1 MVKNLKEEFEEIN
14 KKKLKVKKEKK
25 EESLKEELEK
35 SLKEEVEKSLKE
47 EIEKSKFSLKS
58 IQNHFD
64 EIHYN
69 PEQLQF
75 IHAPLE
81 SSTLLGTPGCGKSST
96 IIGKIIYLF
105 LNKVF
110 TKTNQYKLFTFSKR
124 ACSDF
129 IEKGRKIHSRIFQKN
144 SISTLHSVSG
154 KLLYYMTQ
162 KQSASKNSVIMS
174 ALYLFDKQNVENVE
188 HYNLLK
194 SYDGFNNC
202 KVIFVDEAQDISDIQ
217 YKLIMKIG
225 SFYEIPVIMI
235 GDPNQNIYQFQNGS
249 DKYLLEHSG
258 PKYYLIRNYRST
270 PEIVNVINSM
280 RPWDDL
286 TPKMISAHEDLNANK
301 NKITSYLIKKENKED
316 EIEKNFKKPHIIV
329 DNVPNIIKN
338 IIHKI
343 RNLNETQGIG
353 LEEMAII
360 GPVKKSKPNGEYYT
374 NIGLSLFTNIF
385 HNENI
390 PYVKHYEDGADGGDD
405 IDREIQYK
413 DGHINLF
420 TIHGSKGLEFKVV
433 FLINFH
439 LNTFGISPTEED
451 YNRFKYLWY
460 VGLSRAAEHLHIYID
475 ERKYGFFDLKN
486 VRLQDVI
493 YETKFPKLLPK
504 LEFKDQIK
512 PLVFTVTEILRNK
525 KYMNDKLYHFFYEAF
540 GPKEVTKVTL
550 WNNKTLGLPD
560 FYELENMDFYK
571 IYGIFMEHIFNFY
584 YHCAFECENKMLP
597 DFVLKIEKM
606 IKNRIE
612 LPKKYNQAFGIFK
625 LRYPEIAKECITLS
639 IFNNYKNI
647 LSPCEIEMYSHLCA
661 LLDNDYHKEFY
672 LQIENNVISIPRT
685 RLLEKISYI
694 RDYFY
699 NIPYETHNTILYESI
714 FELAIFVYQYEN
726 EASYLWKSD
735 LNIHIDKL
743 EKHIK
748 HISQFAIQ
756 TYNENKS
763 AGNEYIYTFHK
774 KYIHKNLPIV
784 GELDM
789 INKDTIVDLKFSHSN
804 VEKYIDQIC
813 MYSILHDPSFGRQ
826 CTMNLELWNILKGEK
841 LIIKLDKNKIN
852 KVLLLQILCKAV
864 NQKLQNMCFI
874 YDLETTGLTYTN
886 QTVDIIERHVE
897 EYHSRSVWS
906 SGLVIPQTVPFIPF
920 EVTKITGITKELV
933 YESGEH
939 INVMKAEFENIFK
952 YCEKPTFIA
961 HNGNSFDHKILI
973 QKEILKEGECKLLDS
988 RYLLRLLIN
997 NPKIAEKS
1005 LGEIYTYYYPNEGV
1019 VGHRAENDV
1028 IMLIKIFQKL
1038 GLEDYN
1044 LE

>member
-1 MVKNLKEEFEEIN
+1 MGKLEEFEQIN
-14 KKKLKVKKEKK
+14 KKKIKVKK
-25 EESLKEELEK
+25 EESLKEEL
-35 SLKEEVEKSLKE
+35 
-47 EIEKSKFSLKS
+47 EKSKFSLKS

-69 PEQLQF
+69 PEQLAF
-75 IHAPLE
+75 IHAPLQ

-105 LNKVF
+105 LNKIF

-129 IEKGRKIHSRIFQKN
+129 IEKGRSIHSRIFQKN

-162 KQSASKNSVIMS
+162 KQSASKNSVIIS
-174 ALYLFDKQNVENVE
+174 ALYLFDKLNLENVE

-225 SFYEIPVIMI
+225 EFYEIPVIMI

-286 TPKMISAHEDLNANK
+286 TPKMISAMEDINK
-301 NKITSYLIKKENKED
+301 NKITSYLIKKENKE
-316 EIEKNFKKPHIIV
+316 EVEQNLRKPHIIV

-343 RNLNETQGIG
+343 RNLNEKCGIG

-360 GPVKKSKPNGEYYT
+360 GPVKKSKPNGEFYT

-390 PYVKHYEDGADGGDD
+390 PYVKHYEDGTDGGDD

-512 PLVFTVTEILRNK
+512 PLIFSATEILRNK

-550 WNNKTLGLPD
+550 WNNKELGLPE

-584 YHCAFECENKMLP
+584 YHFAYEDGKKELP
-597 DFVLKIEKM
+597 DFVLKIEKI

-647 LSPCEIEMYSHLCA
+647 LSPCEIEMYSHLSA

-672 LQIENNVISIPRT
+672 LQIENNVISIPRS

-699 NIPYETHNTILYESI
+699 NLPYEIHNTILYESI
-714 FELAIFVYQYEN
+714 FELAIFVYQYEH

-735 LNIHIDKL
+735 LNIHIHKL

-763 AGNEYIYTFHK
+763 SGNEYIYKFHK
-774 KYIHKNLPIV
+774 KYIYQNLPII

-813 MYSILHDPSFGRQ
+813 MYFILHDHSFGTR

-852 KVLLLQILCKAV
+852 KVLLLQILCKAL
-864 NQKLQNMCFI
+864 NQKLQHMCFI
-874 YDLETTGLTYTN
+874 YDLETTGLLYTN

-897 EYHSRSVWS
+897 EYNSRSVWS

-952 YCEKPTFIA
+952 YCEKPIFIA

-973 QKEILKEGECKLLDS
+973 QKEILKEGICKLLDS

-1005 LGEIYTYYYPNEGV
+1005 LGEIYHYYYPLPSDAIT
-1019 VGHRAENDV
+1019 GHRAENDV

-1038 GLEDYN
+1038 GLKDYN
-1044 LE
+1044 LETLV

>member
-1 MVKNLKEEFEEIN
+1 MKS
-14 KKKLKVKKEKK
+14 KLVKKD
-25 EESLKEELEK
+25 SLKEEKKEK
-35 SLKEEVEKSLKE
+35 EGEELKDL
-47 EIEKSKFSLKS
+47 EKSKFSLKS

-64 EIHYN
+64 EIIYN
-69 PEQLQF
+69 KEQLAF
-75 IHAPLE
+75 IHAPIE
-81 SSTLLGTPGCGKSST
+81 QSVLLGTPGCGKSST

-129 IEKGRKIHSRIFQKN
+129 IEKGRSIHNRIFQKN

-154 KLLYYMTQ
+154 KLLYHATQ
-162 KQSASKNSVIMS
+162 KQSSSKNSVIMS
-174 ALYLFDKQNVENVE
+174 ALYLFDKQNVE

-194 SYDGFNNC
+194 SYDGFNDC

-225 SFYEIPVIMI
+225 EFYEIPIIMI

-249 DKYLLEHSG
+249 DKYLLEHNG

-286 TPKMISAHEDLNANK
+286 TPKMISALDCNDLNK
-301 NKITSYLIKKENKED
+301 NKITTYLEKSTKKKENE
-316 EIEKNFKKPHIIV
+316 KPHIIV
-329 DNVPNIIKN
+329 DNVPNIIQN

-360 GPVKKSKPNGEYYT
+360 GPVKKSKPNGEFYT
-374 NIGLSLFTNIF
+374 NIGLSLFTNF
-385 HNENI
+385 FVNEKI
-390 PYVKHYEDGADGGDD
+390 SYIKHYEDGSDGGSD
-405 IDREIQYK
+405 IDRDIQYK
-413 DGHINLF
+413 AGHINLF

-451 YNRFKYLWY
+451 YHRFKYLWY
-460 VGLSRAAEHLHIYID
+460 VGLSRAAQYLHIYID
-475 ERKYGFFDLKN
+475 ERKYGFYDLKN

-493 YETKFPKLLPK
+493 YETKFPKLLPQ
-504 LEFKDQIK
+504 LTFKDEIK
-512 PLVFTVTEILRNK
+512 PLTFNVTEILRNK
-525 KYMNDKLYHFFYEAF
+525 KYMNDKLYHFFYEAL
-540 GPKEVTKVTL
+540 GPKEVTKVPL
-550 WNNKTLGLPD
+550 WNNKSVGLPE

-584 YHCAFECENKMLP
+584 YHYAFKDGKKELP
-597 DFVLKIEKM
+597 DFVLKIEKI

-612 LPKKYNQAFGIFK
+612 LPKKYSKAFGIFK
-625 LRYPEIAKECITLS
+625 MRYPEIAKECITLS

-647 LSPCEIEMYSHLCA
+647 LSACEIEMFSQLSA

-672 LQIENNVISIPRT
+672 LQIENNVISLPRS

-699 NIPYETHNTILYESI
+699 NIPLENHDTILYESV

-726 EASYLWKSD
+726 EAAYLWKTD
-735 LNIHIDKL
+735 LSIHITKL

-756 TYNENKS
+756 TFIENS
-763 AGNEYIYTFHK
+763 GYGEEYIYKFHK

-789 INKDTIVDLKFSHSN
+789 INKDTIVDLKFSHSS

-813 MYSILHDPSFGRQ
+813 MYAILYDNSFGMNSN
-826 CTMNLELWNILKGEK
+826 MNLELWNILKGEK
-841 LIIKLDKNKIN
+841 LIIKLDKEKIQ

-874 YDLETTGLTYTN
+874 YDLETTGLLYTN
-886 QTVDIIERHVE
+886 KVVDIIERHVE
-897 EYHSRSVWS
+897 EYNSRSIWS
-906 SGLVIPQTVPFIPF
+906 SGLVIPQNVQFIPF

-973 QKEILKEGECKLLDS
+973 QKEVLKEGECKLLDS

-1005 LGEIYTYYYPNEGV
+1005 LGEIYTYYYPLPSDAIT
-1019 VGHRAENDV
+1019 GHRAENDV

-1044 LE
+1044 LEMLV

>member
-1 MVKNLKEEFEEIN
+1 MVKKIV
-14 KKKLKVKKEKK
+14 KKVVKKED
-25 EESLKEELEK
+25 ESENNII
-35 SLKEEVEKSLKE
+35 EEVQ
-47 EIEKSKFSLKS
+47 KSKFSLKS
-58 IQNHFD
+58 IQNHFN
-64 EIHYN
+64 EINYN
-69 PEQLQF
+69 KEQLAF

-81 SSTLLGTPGCGKSST
+81 QSVLLGTPGCGKSST

-105 LNKVF
+105 LNKTF
-110 TKTNQYKLFTFSKR
+110 TKTNHYKLFTFSKR

-129 IEKGRKIHSRIFQKN
+129 IEKGRNIHNRIFQKN

-154 KLLYYMTQ
+154 KLLYYMTH
-162 KQSASKNSVIMS
+162 KQSSSKNSVIMS
-174 ALYLFDKQNVENVE
+174 ALYLFDKQNLENIE

-194 SYDGFNNC
+194 SYDGFNDC

-225 SFYEIPVIMI
+225 EFYQIPVIMI

-249 DKYLLEHSG
+249 DKYLLEHNG

-286 TPKMISAHEDLNANK
+286 TPKMISAQENENIEINK
-301 NKITSYLIKKENKED
+301 NKITAYLKKEEKEHD
-316 EIEKNFKKPHIIV
+316 HKNQKPHIIV
-329 DNVPNIIKN
+329 DNVPNIIQN

-343 RNLNETQGIG
+343 KYLNTSCGIG

-374 NIGLSLFTNIF
+374 NIGLSLFTNYF
-385 HNENI
+385 VNEEI
-390 PYVKHYEDGADGGDD
+390 PYIKHYEDGSDGSGDD
-405 IDREIQYK
+405 IDREIEYK
-413 DGHINLF
+413 PGFINLF
-420 TIHGSKGLEFKVV
+420 TIHGSKGLEFKAV

-439 LNTFGISPTEED
+439 LNTFGIMPSEED
-451 YNRFKYLWY
+451 YKRFKYLWY
-460 VGLSRAAEHLHIYID
+460 VGLSRAEQFLYIYID
-475 ERKYGFFDLKN
+475 ERKYGFYDLKN
-486 VRLQDVI
+486 VRLQDVV
-493 YETKFPKLLPK
+493 YESKFPKLLPQ
-504 LEFKDQIK
+504 LEFKDSIK
-512 PLVFTVTEILRNK
+512 PLIFNVTEILRNK
-525 KYMNDKLYHFFYEAF
+525 KYMNDKLYHFFYEAL
-540 GPKEVTKVTL
+540 GPKEVTKIKL
-550 WNNKTLGLPD
+550 WDNKALGLPE

-571 IYGIFMEHIFNFY
+571 IYGIFMEHIFNYY
-584 YHCAFECENKMLP
+584 YHFKSGALP

-606 IKNRIE
+606 IQNRIE
-612 LPKKYNQAFGIFK
+612 LPKKYNKAFGIFK
-625 LRYPEIAKECITLS
+625 MRYPEIAKECITLS
-639 IFNNYKNI
+639 LFNNYKNI
-647 LSPCEIEMYSHLCA
+647 LSDCEIEMYSYLCA

-699 NIPYETHNTILYESI
+699 NIPLESHDIILYESI
-714 FELAIFVYQYEN
+714 FDLAIFVYQYEN
-726 EASYLWKSD
+726 EAAYLWKSD
-735 LNIHIDKL
+735 LSNHISTL
-743 EKHIK
+743 YHHIL
-748 HISQFAIQ
+748 HISQFAIA
-756 TYNENKS
+756 TYIENSKN
-763 AGNEYIYTFHK
+763 GEEYIYTFHK

-789 INKDTIVDLKFSHSN
+789 INKESIVDLKFSHSS

-813 MYSILHDPSFGRQ
+813 MYYILYDNSFS
-826 CTMNLELWNILKGEK
+826 TNLPNINLELWNILKGEK
-841 LIIKLDKNKIN
+841 LIIKLDKTKIQ

-864 NQKLQNMCFI
+864 NQKLRHMTFI
-874 YDLETTGLTYTN
+874 YDLETTGLLYTN
-886 QTVDIIERHVE
+886 QNVDIIERHVE
-897 EYHSRSVWS
+897 EYNSRSIWS
-906 SGLVIPQTVPFIPF
+906 SGLVIPQNLPFIPF

-939 INVMKAEFENIFK
+939 INVMKAEFENIYK
-952 YCEKPTFIA
+952 YCEKPIFIA
-961 HNGNSFDHKILI
+961 HNGNSFDHKLMI
-973 QKEILKEGECKLLDS
+973 QKEIIKESDSKLIDS
-988 RYLLRLLIN
+988 KYLLRLLIN

-1005 LGEIYTYYYPNEGV
+1005 LGDIYTYCYPKEEDKI

-1044 LE
+1044 LETLI

>member
-1 MVKNLKEEFEEIN
+1 MKNKKIKKEDNLKDVEEGEKDNLKEKF
-14 KKKLKVKKEKK
+14 
-25 EESLKEELEK
+25 
-35 SLKEEVEKSLKE
+35 
-47 EIEKSKFSLKS
+47 EKSKFSLKS
-58 IQNHFD
+58 VQNHFN

-69 PEQLQF
+69 LEQLKF
-75 IHAPLE
+75 IHSPLE
-81 SSTLLGTPGCGKSST
+81 SCTLLGTPGCGKSST

-129 IEKGRKIHSRIFQKN
+129 IEKGHKIHNCIFQKN

-154 KLLYYMTQ
+154 KLLYYMTH
-162 KQSASKNSVIMS
+162 KQSSSINSVIMS
-174 ALYLFDKQNVENVE
+174 ALYLFDKQNLKNEE

-194 SYDGFNNC
+194 NYDGFNSC
-202 KVIFVDEAQDISDIQ
+202 KVIFVDEAQDISNIQ
-217 YKLIMKIG
+217 YKLIMKVG
-225 SFYEIPVIMI
+225 EFYEIPVIMI

-249 DKYLLEHSG
+249 DKYLLEHNG

-286 TPKMISAHEDLNANK
+286 TPKMISAKEDVYLDK
-301 NKITSYLIKKENKED
+301 NKITTYFIKKEVQHVER
-316 EIEKNFKKPHIIV
+316 KPHIIV
-329 DNVPNIIKN
+329 DNVPNIIQN
-338 IIHKI
+338 IINKI
-343 RNLNETQGIG
+343 KYLNETCGIL
-353 LEEMAII
+353 LEDMAII
-360 GPVKKSKPNGEYYT
+360 GPVKKSKPNGEFYT

-385 HNENI
+385 HNEGI
-390 PYVKHYEDGADGGDD
+390 SYVKHFEDGGSDGGSD
-405 IDREIQYK
+405 IDRDIQYK
-413 DGHINLF
+413 PNHINLF

-439 LNTFGISPTEED
+439 FNTFGINPTEED
-451 YNRFKYLWY
+451 YHRFKYLWY
-460 VGLSRAAEHLHIYID
+460 VGLSRAAEYLHIYID

-486 VRLQDVI
+486 VGLQDVI
-493 YETKFPKLLPK
+493 YEVKFPKLLPK
-504 LEFKDQIK
+504 LEFKDEIK
-512 PLVFTVTEILRNK
+512 PLIFNVTDILQNK
-525 KYMNDKLYHFFYEAF
+525 KYMNDKLYHFFFESL
-540 GPKEVTKVTL
+540 GPKEVTKVKL
-550 WNNKTLGLPD
+550 WDNKSVGLPE

-584 YHCAFECENKMLP
+584 YHYASKDGKIYLP
-597 DFVLKIEKM
+597 DFVLNIEKI

-612 LPKKYNQAFGIFK
+612 LPKKYSKAFGIFK
-625 LRYPEIAKECITLS
+625 MRYPEIVKECITLS

-647 LSPCEIEMYSHLCA
+647 LSICEIEMFSHLSA

-672 LQIENNVISIPRT
+672 LQIENNVISIPRS

-699 NIPYETHNTILYESI
+699 NIPYEEHNSILYESI

-726 EASYLWKSD
+726 EAAYLWKTD
-735 LNIHIDKL
+735 LSIHIDKL

-748 HISQFAIQ
+748 HISKFAIQ
-756 TYNENKS
+756 TYLENS
-763 AGNEYIYTFHK
+763 EIGTDSIYKFHN

-804 VEKYIDQIC
+804 IEKYIDQIC
-813 MYSILHDPSFGRQ
+813 MYAILHDNSLNFD
-826 CTMNLELWNILKGEK
+826 MNLELWNILKGEK
-841 LIIKLDKNKIN
+841 LIIKLDKEKIQ

-864 NQKLQNMCFI
+864 NRKLHNMCFI
-874 YDLETTGLTYTN
+874 YDLETTGLLYTN
-886 QTVDIIERHVE
+886 KVVDIIERHVE
-897 EYHSRSVWS
+897 EYNSHSIWS
-906 SGLVIPQTVPFIPF
+906 SGLVIPQNVKFIPF

-1005 LGEIYTYYYPNEGV
+1005 LGEIYNYCYPLQSDAIT
-1019 VGHRAENDV
+1019 GHRAKNDV
-1028 IMLIKIFQKL
+1028 IMLIKIFKKL
-1038 GLEDYN
+1038 RLEDYN
-1044 LE
+1044 LV

>member
-35 SLKEEVEKSLKE
+35 SLKEEL
-47 EIEKSKFSLKS
+47 EKSKFSLKS

-69 PEQLQF
+69 PEQLAF
-75 IHAPLE
+75 IHAPLQ

-162 KQSASKNSVIMS
+162 KQSSSKNSVIMS

-286 TPKMISAHEDLNANK
+286 TPKMISSMEDVNKNK
-301 NKITSYLIKKENKED
+301 NKITSYLIKKENKE
-316 EIEKNFKKPHIIV
+316 EVEQNLKKPHIIV

-343 RNLNETQGIG
+343 RNLNESYGIG

-360 GPVKKSKPNGEYYT
+360 GPVKKSKPNGEFYT

-385 HNENI
+385 HNEGI

-413 DGHINLF
+413 GGHINLF

-460 VGLSRAAEHLHIYID
+460 VGLSRAAQYLHIYID

-504 LEFKDQIK
+504 LEFKDEIK

-525 KYMNDKLYHFFYEAF
+525 KYMNDKLYHFFYEAL
-540 GPKEVTKVTL
+540 GPKEVTKVML
-550 WNNKTLGLPD
+550 WNNKDLGLPE

-584 YHCAFECENKMLP
+584 YHFASKELP

-647 LSPCEIEMYSHLCA
+647 LSPCEIEMFSHLSA

-672 LQIENNVISIPRT
+672 LQIENNVISIPRS

-699 NIPYETHNTILYESI
+699 NLPYETHNTILYESV
-714 FELAIFVYQYEN
+714 FEIAIFVYQYEH

-735 LNIHIDKL
+735 LSIHIDKL

-756 TYNENKS
+756 TYTENKNM
-763 AGNEYIYTFHK
+763 GNEYIYTFHK
-774 KYIHKNLPIV
+774 KYIHQNLPIV

-789 INKDTIVDLKFSHSN
+789 INEDTIVDLKFSHSN

-813 MYSILHDPSFGRQ
+813 MYFILHDHSFGTQ
-826 CTMNLELWNILKGEK
+826 YTMNLELWNILKGEK
-841 LIIKLDKNKIN
+841 LIITLDKNKIN

-864 NQKLQNMCFI
+864 NQKLCNMCFI

-906 SGLVIPQTVPFIPF
+906 SGLVIPQNLPFIPF

-1005 LGEIYTYYYPNEGV
+1005 LGEIYHYYYPLPSDAIT
-1019 VGHRAENDV
+1019 GHRAENDV

-1038 GLEDYN
+1038 YKEPLRFLMD
-1044 LE
+1044 LPL